1 MNTNELKARNGS
13 RYLVLIEP
21 PGSPSKRF
29 WMIAC
34 RWDDGWW
41 NAWDEPGQ
49 HSIKNVIGWL
59 DLPPTDTRAPVAGL
73 TVERVG
79 AIRAE
84 LFKKHWI
91 DPWDAL
97 GNILDE
103 FSALIQAEIGKSTIL
118 STAPTGGDS
127 DKHPRHVCGLTG
139 FGLGLDDSCPAC
151 EARKGKP
158 PFTPNED

>member
-59 DLPPTDTRAPVAGL
+59 DLPPTDTRAPVACNCQSSTNESQISSCAPVAGL
-73 TVERVG
+73 TEEDVERVCTG
-79 AIRAE
+79 YANSGLQMDCQYGDGYRTAAIAIQND
-84 LFKKHWI
+84 LLAALSKK
-91 DPWDAL
+91 A
-97 GNILDE
+97 
-103 FSALIQAEIGKSTIL
+103 
-118 STAPTGGDS
+118 
-127 DKHPRHVCGLTG
+127 
-139 FGLGLDDSCPAC
+139 
-151 EARKGKP
+151 
-158 PFTPNED
+158 NEGH